1 MLERALSAIAALVLS
16 AACGGEV
23 SRSYEPPADGGSA
36 SLAGGDSGG
45 ASGMSGMSGMS
56 GSGGTQAGGCCN
68 VAGDCPFGDE
78 CVSGTCVAALEADE
92 CWSFADCFE
101 GVCEEPFIC
110 NCGSSCSSPSV
121 PGWCRP
127 TMR

>member
-1 MLERALSAIAALVLS
+1 MLERALFAIAVLTLS

-23 SRSYEPPADGGSA
+23 SRSAADGGS
-36 SLAGGDSGG
+36 GGLVSGG
-45 ASGMSGMSGMS
+45 AGGASGMS

-92 CWSFADCFE
+92 CWSFTDCFE